1 MSGDQL
7 PGRIRDT
14 LPEILLLAA
23 TTAAGLWAGGRWLD
37 PMSDPGLWWS
47 LTERLVSGEQLY
59 RDIRLQYGPLSPY
72 LLAGAGRVF
81 GLSAFS
87 FLLLNWIPAV
97 LLGVLLL
104 RAARPYLG
112 TLERVAVAG
121 LLIGIG
127 IFGPARARLVLSYSP
142 AAVHA
147 LCFSVASLLL
157 LRRGKENVW
166 GPLAA
171 GALCGLAFCAKQ
183 EIGVAAVAGSAALLA
198 IRARSLRRW
207 PLPFCRASFP

>member
-1 MSGDQL
+1 M

-14 LPEILLLAA
+14 LPEILLLAV

-59 RDIRLQYGPLSPY
+59 RDVRLQYGPLSPY

-121 LLIGIG
+121 LLIGSG
-127 IFGPARARLVLSYSP
+127 SSGRPARGSFFPTVPRPSTPSAFRSRACCCCADERESRGAR
-142 AAVHA
+142 
-147 LCFSVASLLL
+147 
-157 LRRGKENVW
+157 
-166 GPLAA
+166 LAA

-183 EIGVAAVAGSAALLA
+183 EIGVAAVAGTAALLA
-198 IRARSLRRW
+198 MRARSLRRW